1 MMKITENI
9 HYIGA
14 DDLNLDLF
22 ESQYI
27 VPEGMAY
34 NSYVI
39 EDEKIAIMDT
49 IDSACGEVWKARLK
63 EVLGDRTPDYL
74 VVQHMEPDHSALI
87 AWALEEYPSLTI
99 VATAKAIAM
108 MGQFFDGV
116 DFTSRSQAVKEG
128 DSLSLGKATLKFIM
142 APMVHWPEVMLSFE
156 QSSGT
161 LFAADAFGKFG
172 ALSKCGYFSDE
183 EQDWECEARRYY
195 FNIVGKYGGPVQSL
209 LKKAKTLDIKII
221 APLHG
226 PILRHNLAHYVGLY
240 DIWSSYAVETQGV
253 FIAYASIYGGTAA
266 VAKKLAGLLEAK
278 GIKVST
284 SDLCRDDM
292 AEAIEDAFRYGTLVV
307 AASSYD
313 GGVFTPA
320 HDFISRLQEKNWQ
333 KRRVGLIE
341 NGSWAPSA
349 GRAMKELFSKMNGVE
364 LVEPLVTIRSRMKAS
379 DEPALEALADALA
392 EGV

>member
-1 MMKITENI
+1 MKISENI

-14 DDLNLDLF
+14 DDLGLDLF

-39 EDEKIAIMDT
+39 EDDKIAIMDT
-49 IDSACGEVWKARLK
+49 IDAACGEVWKTQLK
-63 EVLGDRTPDYL
+63 EVLAGRAPDYL

-87 AWALEEYPSLTI
+87 AWALEEYPSLSI

-116 DFTSRSQAVKEG
+116 DFKARSRAVKEG
-128 DSLSLGKATLKFIM
+128 ETLSLGSTTLRFIM
-142 APMVHWPEVMLSFE
+142 APMVHWPEVMLTFDE
-156 QSSGT
+156 TRGI

-195 FNIVGKYGGPVQSL
+195 FNIVGKYGGPVQNL
-209 LKKAKTLDIKII
+209 LKKAKSLDIKMI

-240 DIWSSYAVETQGV
+240 DTWSSYGVETKGV
-253 FIAYASIYGGTAA
+253 FIAHASIYGGTAA
-266 VAKKLAGLLEAK
+266 VAEKLARMLEAK

-284 SDLCRDDM
+284 TDLCRDDM

-320 HDFISRLQEKNWQ
+320 HDFIVRLQEKNWQ
-333 KRRVGLIE
+333 KRRLGLIE

-349 GRAMKELFSKMNGVE
+349 GRSMKELFSKMNSIE

-379 DEPALEALADALA
+379 DEPALQALADALA
-392 EGV
+392 AGV